1 MENQTFSEGNIQK
14 SSVISYIKMWLAAD
28 PLLHIP
34 LALSLSTLFNIILAI
49 GFISA
54 FGWLKSSLLYH
65 YGLLTY
71 FAIMIL
77 ITGYITIELFLELKH
92 HLRVKRMKRKTE
104 LDNLIHYYHNRP
116 DEHKTSEARH
126 LFTLKHRLI
135 DIFSGR
141 GGVSP
146 IEIITPDP
154 PIVESISESPIVERK
169 VELFKG
175 GEDEK
180 NFYFTI
186 LGVDGKVSFKQ
197 ISDWKSAAYIKF
209 QKDPKQQEAYRIRK
223 AEFDKCLQLRNEE
236 YVRRVVNK
244 FNIDVNN
251 TDLAVYFRE
260 QPTEQGSKPYRVVG
274 KRDSVLKYI
283 NQHQIQRELNQ
294 VPDPK
299 QYHVKVTE
307 HIWKDNIQMNMTGY
321 GCIFQVNPVKYE
333 KG

>member
-1 MENQTFSEGNIQK
+1 MENQTFSEGNLQK

-34 LALSLSTLFNIILAI
+34 LALSLSTFFNIMLAI

-54 FGWLKSSLLYH
+54 FSWLKSALLYH
-65 YGLLTY
+65 YGVLAY

-77 ITGYITIELFLELKH
+77 ITGYITIELFSELKH

-104 LDNLIHYYHNRP
+104 LDNLVHYYHNRP

-141 GGVSP
+141 GGASP
-146 IEIITPDP
+146 IEIITPDS
-154 PIVESISESPIVERK
+154 PIVESISEPPVVERK

-175 GEDEK
+175 GEENG

-197 ISDWKSAAYIKF
+197 ISDWKSAAYVKF

-260 QPTEQGSKPYRVVG
+260 QPSEQGSKPYRVIG

-299 QYHVKVTE
+299 LFHVRVDE
-307 HIWKDNIQMNMTGY
+307 HQWKDNIQMNMTGY

-333 KG
+333 KA

>member
-1 MENQTFSEGNIQK
+1 MENQTFSEGNLQK

-34 LALSLSTLFNIILAI
+34 LALSLSTFFNIMLAI
-49 GFISA
+49 AFISA
-54 FGWLKSSLLYH
+54 FSWLKSSLLYH
-65 YGLLTY
+65 YGLLSY

-77 ITGYITIELFLELKH
+77 ITGYITIELFSELKH

-141 GGVSP
+141 GGASP
-146 IEIITPDP
+146 IEIITPDS
-154 PIVESISESPIVERK
+154 PIVESIPEPPIVERK

-197 ISDWKSAAYIKF
+197 ISDWKSAAYVKF

-260 QPTEQGSKPYRVVG
+260 QPSEQGSKPYRVVG

-299 QYHVKVTE
+299 LYHVKVTE

-333 KG
+333 KA